1 MISNRRIPKTVC
13 PVVWEAARAQSRA
26 ADPIPAGPFQGRTLN
41 PHYLSGIRS
50 RHYYFGFGP
59 SVI

>member
-26 ADPIPAGPFQGRTLN
+26 ADPISLCVPNGTLPM
-41 PHYLSGIRS
+41 PHTVIRPW
-50 RHYYFGFGP
+50 GD
-59 SVI
+59 VALTI